1 MLLKT
6 PIGIFKRQGKVGK
19 EMITV
24 SSIERFNQE
33 DKIYNLASLGKFL
46 LGKIKI
52 KIIEIS
58 FMKASTLL
66 ENYTNVI

>member
-1 MLLKT
+1 MLLKL

-24 SSIERFNQE
+24 SSMERFNQE

-52 KIIEIS
+52 IEIS